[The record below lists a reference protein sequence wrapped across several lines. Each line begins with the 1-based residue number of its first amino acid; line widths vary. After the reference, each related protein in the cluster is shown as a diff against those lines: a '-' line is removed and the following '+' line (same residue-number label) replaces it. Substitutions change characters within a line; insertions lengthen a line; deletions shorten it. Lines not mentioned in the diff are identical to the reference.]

1 MNKLSIV
8 TLIAKMGL
16 FSLILALGT
25 MAMLVAGETKSL
37 TLTDLSAT
45 SVQAMTTAAN
55 GDVLYAGATGDP
67 HAAGIYRSDDSGRTW
82 QVVSP
87 GPGVTINTLA
97 MNPANETMLY
107 AGTAGGPMA
116 TATNLWRS
124 DDHGQT
130 WHKFG
135 LSLPASPDRL
145 IPAVTVLAVDPN
157 RPEVLYVGTD
167 GQGVYRFDLN
177 RVGYELVGGVSLYNA
192 HVKSVVVGSNSRVY
206 ALTNSGLFVTKGGAW
221 QRLEAVPEVLVSL
234 AGAPSNPQVL
244 YVGSA
249 SSGAY
254 RSRDGGQTWES
265 ISAGLGL
272 TPGAALRV
280 TTLTVD
286 EQDSQHLVVATAY
299 GLGSHLAAAGIYESK
314 DAGHQ
319 WAKLANL
326 DELVTHL
333 TFNKGAIYA
342 ATAKG
347 LTRYGK
353 PIEAAAVIPPL
364 GLRSLAN
371 PTITQ
376 VLILILTLTL
386 AGLVLVLIGQRE
398 WRLGLRRGH
407 RWPTAS

>member
-1 MNKLSIV
+1 MN
-8 TLIAKMGL
+8 
-16 FSLILALGT
+16 
-25 MAMLVAGETKSL
+25 
-37 TLTDLSAT
+37 
-45 SVQAMTTAAN
+45 AAN
-55 GDVLYAGATGDP
+55 E
-67 HAAGIYRSDDSGRTW
+67 
-82 QVVSP
+82 
-87 GPGVTINTLA
+87 
-97 MNPANETMLY
+97 MMLY
-107 AGTAGGPMA
+107 AGTTGGPMA

-124 DDHGQT
+124 DDQGQT

-135 LSLPASPDRL
+135 LSLPASPERL

-157 RPEVLYVGTD
+157 RSEVLYVGTA

-192 HVKSVVVGSNSRVY
+192 QIKSVVVSSNSRVY
-206 ALTNSGLFVTKGGAW
+206 ALTNRGLFVTKGGTW
-221 QRLEAVPEVLVSL
+221 QQLEAVPEALVSL
-234 AGAPSNPQVL
+234 AVAPSNPQVL

-272 TPGAALRV
+272 APGAALRI
-280 TTLTVD
+280 TALTVA

-314 DAGHQ
+314 DAGQQ
-319 WAKLANL
+319 WVKLANL

-347 LTRYGK
+347 LTHYGELLE
-353 PIEAAAVIPPL
+353 PAPAL
-364 GLRSLAN
+364 TRLRLNQLAN

-376 VLILILTLTL
+376 GLILTVTL
-386 AGLVLVLIGQRE
+386 IMAGLVLVG
-398 WRLGLRRGH
+398 RRGSFL
-407 RWPTAS
+407 RSGGEYGQTAVS

>member
-1 MNKLSIV
+1 
-8 TLIAKMGL
+8 
-16 FSLILALGT
+16 
-25 MAMLVAGETKSL
+25 
-37 TLTDLSAT
+37 
-45 SVQAMTTAAN
+45 
-55 GDVLYAGATGDP
+55 VLYVGA
-67 HAAGIYRSDDSGRTW
+67 AAGIYRSADSGRTW

-87 GPGVTINTLA
+87 GPGVTVNTLA

-107 AGTAGGPMA
+107 AGTAGGPVT
-116 TATNLWRS
+116 TATNLWHS
-124 DDHGQT
+124 DDQGRT
-130 WHKFG
+130 WYKFG
-135 LSLPASPDRL
+135 LSLPASPERL

-157 RPEVLYVGTD
+157 RPEVLYVGTA

-192 HVKSVVVGSNSRVY
+192 HVKSVGVGANGRVY

-221 QRLEAVPEVLVSL
+221 QRLEAVPEALVSL
-234 AGAPSNPQVL
+234 AVAPSNPQVL
-244 YVGSA
+244 YGGSA

-254 RSRDGGQTWES
+254 RSRDGGQTWEP

-299 GLGSHLAAAGIYESK
+299 GLGSHLAAAGIYESQ
-314 DAGHQ
+314 DAGQQ

-347 LTRYGK
+347 LIRYGK
-353 PIEAAAVIPPL
+353 PIEAAAVIPSL
-364 GLRSLAN
+364 DLRSLAN

-386 AGLVLVLIGQRE
+386 AGLVLMGRRE
-398 WRLGLRRGH
+398 GWLGLRRGH
-407 RWPTAS
+407 RRPTAS

>member
-1 MNKLSIV
+1 MMRRIVV

-16 FSLILALGT
+16 FSLILIMGT
-25 MAMLVAGETKSL
+25 MAILVAGETKSL
-37 TLTDLSAT
+37 ALADLSAAP
-45 SVQAMTTAAN
+45 VQAMTTAAN
-55 GDVLYAGATGDP
+55 GEVLYAGAT
-67 HAAGIYRSDDSGRTW
+67 AGIYRSNDSGRTW
-82 QVVSP
+82 QVASP
-87 GPGVTINTLA
+87 GPGVTVNTLA

-107 AGTAGGPMA
+107 AGTAGGPMG

-124 DDHGQT
+124 DDRGQT

-145 IPAVTVLAVDPN
+145 IPAVTVLATDPN
-157 RPEVLYVGTD
+157 RPEVLYVGTA

-177 RVGYELVGGVSLYNA
+177 QVGYELVGGVSLYNA
-192 HVKSVVVGSNSRVY
+192 HVKSVVVGANSRVY

-221 QRLEAVPEVLVSL
+221 QRLEAVPEALVSL
-234 AGAPSNPQVL
+234 AVAPSNPQVL
-244 YVGSA
+244 YGGGA

-254 RSRDGGQTWES
+254 RSRDGGQTWEP

-272 TPGAALRV
+272 TSGAALRV
-280 TTLTVD
+280 TALTVD
-286 EQDSQHLVVATAY
+286 EEDSQHLVVATAY
-299 GLGSHLAAAGIYESK
+299 GLGSHLVAAGIYESK
-314 DAGHQ
+314 DAGQQ

-333 TFNKGAIYA
+333 TFNKGAIYV

-353 PIEAAAVIPPL
+353 PIEAAAVILPL
-364 GLRSLAN
+364 DLHSLAN

-386 AGLVLVLIGQRE
+386 AGLILMGQKG
-398 WRLGLRRGH
+398 WWLGLRRGYH
-407 RWPTAS
+407 WSTSS